1 MNPKDQLPGSSMR
14 EPLGWGNLNEW
25 HHPMGRGTELSKT
38 ERVRWAPAVG
48 VGAGTSECAVCTN
61 TQISLSFL
69 AMGRKRAASSGSHLY
84 GFPAMVG
91 SAPKH
96 SQISCSFFK
105 WPLSEF
111 DLGSSKGD

>member
-14 EPLGWGNLNEW
+14 EPLGWVNLNEW

-38 ERVRWAPAVG
+38 ERGGHQQWWG
-48 VGAGTSECAVCTN
+48 GAGTSERAVCTN

-111 DLGSSKGD
+111 DLSNSKGD